1 MGVTLYAAT
10 GSEETHSH
18 SHSPSLSHMW
28 NLSTFSLVLAGAY
41 VLSFVDF
48 LGRRR

>member
-10 GSEETHSH
+10 GSEET
-18 SHSPSLSHMW
+18 HSPSLSHMW